1 MKVRGSRFLVA
12 AVLAALLSACA
23 SPATKLRLD
32 RPRLLQP
39 NETVDGAG
47 SGLHADTLRGTQD
60 VHRDMQGVMSLSFIT
75 NSIYVAPNYHACAL
89 AACGSEDRIVNCGAL
104 SAPPT
109 ISMLTGVMAFRHPE
123 DDPTNVLVT
132 DSCVACYSNVSESA
146 SLTITARATCLVGG
160 RTGAFVARGQEGG
173 AETIAPGHPYRNGDA
188 ELGGNRLASSERF
201 SRRPR
206 GPRGSRGVR
215 MAKRRWRRK
224 LRGRRPHSSFAAAR
238 RHRPR
243 WAVCSQDGRSTCRGA
258 SQERAASSGSGQRA
272 QGGVCEVARI
282 GCRRVTPA
290 PADRWRAERS
300 GRALAARRRGHAMRR
315 ALRSRVA
322 WLLEVLEGEGLPA
335 THGCRRIRGDRDT
348 FLPPL

>member
-60 VHRDMQGVMSLSFIT
+60 PHPGMQGVAPNELGVQLTFIT

-188 ELGGNRLASSERF
+188 ELGGNRIASSERF
-201 SRRPR
+201 GRRPR

-224 LRGRRPHSSFAAAR
+224 LRERRPHGGSSFAAAR

-243 WAVCSQDGRSTCRGA
+243 RAVCSQDGRSTCRGA
-258 SQERAASSGSGQRA
+258 SQ
-272 QGGVCEVARI
+272 
-282 GCRRVTPA
+282 
-290 PADRWRAERS
+290 
-300 GRALAARRRGHAMRR
+300 
-315 ALRSRVA
+315 
-322 WLLEVLEGEGLPA
+322 WLLEGLEGDGLPA